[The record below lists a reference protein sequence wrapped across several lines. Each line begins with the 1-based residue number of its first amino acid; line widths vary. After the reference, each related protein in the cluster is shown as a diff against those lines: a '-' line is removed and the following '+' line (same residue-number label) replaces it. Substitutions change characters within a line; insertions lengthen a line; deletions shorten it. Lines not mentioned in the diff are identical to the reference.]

1 MNAPST
7 IRSARLVLRRP
18 AATDLPA
25 YTAYCTGVRAQFVG
39 GPYSAVQAVDK
50 FAAMI
55 GHWTLRG
62 IGRYIITKD
71 DIPIGHVG
79 PLLLDETTAPEMTWT
94 LWDSA
99 YEWQGI
105 ASEAARAVVD
115 GIIGVPIYHIHV
127 LPENLASI
135 RVAEKI
141 GAQREDTAPPAWMP
155 KTLNFKLITRSPA
168 ELANEC

>member
-1 MNAPST
+1 
-7 IRSARLVLRRP
+7 
-18 AATDLPA
+18 
-25 YTAYCTGVRAQFVG
+25 
-39 GPYSAVQAVDK
+39 
-50 FAAMI
+50 
-55 GHWTLRG
+55 
-62 IGRYIITKD
+62 
-71 DIPIGHVG
+71 
-79 PLLLDETTAPEMTWT
+79 MTWT

-99 YEWQGI
+99 YEGQGI

-141 GAQREDTAPPAWMP
+141 GAQREDTTPPAWMP
-155 KTLNFKLITRSPA
+155 KALNFKLITLSPA